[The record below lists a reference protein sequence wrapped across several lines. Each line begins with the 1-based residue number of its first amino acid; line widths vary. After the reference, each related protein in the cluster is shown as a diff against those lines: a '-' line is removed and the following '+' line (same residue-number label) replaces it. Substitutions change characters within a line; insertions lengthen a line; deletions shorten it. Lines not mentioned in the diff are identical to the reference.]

1 MALDNDKKTEIHRFL
16 STGEWFG
23 GLSAPLQDLILSR
36 SIVRKFAKGQVIS
49 VEESP
54 PDFLL
59 AVLEGTVYVVR
70 DVGGGEEAL
79 IHVGEPG
86 FWYGAAY
93 LLTDTPTVATVL
105 AHTPV
110 RALVLSKAQ
119 FDRILAEDPRHY
131 PAFARLALDRYRMLV
146 TMFAEIRELAPEAR
160 LRARLAALAKLRLQ
174 DRRHSGAVSLTV
186 PQADLARMVGV
197 SRQTLNVLLGQL
209 SKAGLIEVGFR
220 SIRVLDAARLADPN
234 APPAESPRG
243 ARDARRTPVR
253 PARAEG
259 GSVD

>member
-1 MALDNDKKTEIHRFL
+1 LDNDKKGEIQRFL
-16 STGEWFG
+16 SAGEWFG
-23 GLSAPLQDLILSR
+23 GLSGLLQDLILSR

-86 FWYGAAY
+86 FWYGAAH
-93 LLTDTPTVATVL
+93 LLTDSPTVATVL

-110 RALVLSKAQ
+110 RALILSKAQ

-131 PAFARLALDRYRMLV
+131 PAFAKLALDRYRVLVSML
-146 TMFAEIRELAPEAR
+146 AELRDLAPEAR
-160 LRARLAALAKLRLQ
+160 LRGRLVSLTRLRMQ
-174 DRRHSGAVSLTV
+174 DRRHSGAVSLAV
-186 PQADLARMVGV
+186 SQADLARMVGV
-197 SRQTLNVLLGQL
+197 SRQTLNVLLGRL
-209 SKAGLIEVGFR
+209 SKAGLIEIGFR
-220 SIRVLDAARLADPN
+220 RIRVLDAARLADPN
-234 APPAESPRG
+234 APPAD
-243 ARDARRTPVR
+243 AHRDARRPPHPRSRVER
-253 PARAEG
+253 G
-259 GSVD
+259 DID

>member
-1 MALDNDKKTEIHRFL
+1 MDDDKKGEIQRFL
-16 STGEWFG
+16 SAGEWFG
-23 GLSAPLQDLILSR
+23 SLAAPLQDLILSR
-36 SIVRKFAKGQVIS
+36 STVRKFAKGQVIS

-86 FWYGAAY
+86 FWYGAVY
-93 LLTDTPTVATVL
+93 LLTGSPTVATLL

-110 RALVLSKAQ
+110 RALILSKAQ

-131 PAFARLALDRYRMLV
+131 PAFARLALDRYRVVVGML
-146 TMFAEIRELAPEAR
+146 AELRELAPEAR
-160 LRARLAALAKLRLQ
+160 LRGRLVALAKLRMQ
-174 DRRHSGAVSLTV
+174 DRRHSGAVSLAV
-186 PQADLARMVGV
+186 SQADLARMVGV
-197 SRQTLNVLLGQL
+197 SRQTLNVLLGRL
-209 SKAGLIEVGFR
+209 SKTGLIEVGFR
-220 SIRVLDAARLADPN
+220 RIRVLDAARLADPN
-234 APPAESPRG
+234 APPPDSPRG
-243 ARDARRTPVR
+243 AREAGRAPRR

-259 GSVD
+259 GGID

>member
-1 MALDNDKKTEIHRFL
+1 MENGKKDEIHRFL
-16 STGEWFG
+16 SAGEWFG
-23 GLSAPLQDLILSR
+23 GLAAPLQDLILSR

-70 DVGGGEEAL
+70 DVGGGDEAL

-86 FWYGAAY
+86 FWYGALY
-93 LLTDTPTVATVL
+93 LLTGSPTVATVL

-131 PAFARLALDRYRMLV
+131 AAFARLALDRYRVLVSML
-146 TMFAEIRELAPEAR
+146 AELRELAPEAR
-160 LRARLAALAKLRLQ
+160 LRARLVALAKLRMQ
-174 DRRHSGAVSLTV
+174 DRRQAGPVSLTV

-220 SIRVLDAARLADPN
+220 SVRVLDVVRLADPN
-234 APPAESPRG
+234 APPADSPRAG
-243 ARDARRTPVR
+243 RDARRTPR
-253 PARAEG
+253 PPSRANR
-259 GSVD
+259 SDID